1 MKPLIRL
8 VFSGAQRRFAGRL
21 WLGAPGDP
29 AKAWGA
35 APDKRRRAVL
45 TGGIAAALAG
55 ALIRRTW
62 SADPA
67 PTAAAP
73 GAAAGTAPAQV
84 SIEEFS
90 ASGKSL
96 GRAQVNKVMKTEAQ
110 WRAQLSPAAYYVTR
124 QAGTEYAFSGAYDH
138 NKADGLYRCICC
150 DTALYDSQTKF
161 DSGTGWPSFWQ
172 PISRFNI
179 VKTADYS
186 LGMERD
192 AISCRLC
199 DAHLGHVF
207 NDGPKPT
214 GLRYCMNS
222 VALHF
227 VPRA

>member
-1 MKPLIRL
+1 MEPI
-8 VFSGAQRRFAGRL
+8 S
-21 WLGAPGDP
+21 
-29 AKAWGA
+29 
-35 APDKRRRAVL
+35 PDSQSEPNRGRRAL
-45 TGGIAAALAG
+45 LACGIAAALTG

-67 PTAAAP
+67 PSAATPGAAP
-73 GAAAGTAPAQV
+73 GAAPAKV
-84 SIEEFS
+84 SIEGFS
-90 ASGKSL
+90 PSGKSL
-96 GRAQVNKVMKTEAQ
+96 GTTQVDKIVKTDAQ
-110 WRAQLSPAAYYVTR
+110 WRAQLSPAAYYVAR
-124 QAGTEYAFSGAYDH
+124 HAGTEMPFSGEYNH
-138 NKADGLYRCICC
+138 NKSDGLYRCICC
-150 DTALYDSQTKF
+150 DTALYDSRTKF

-172 PISRFNI
+172 AISRFNV
-179 VKTADYS
+179 VKTSDHT

-207 NDGPKPT
+207 NDGPRPT

>member
-1 MKPLIRL
+1 MKPGSAR
-8 VFSGAQRRFAGRL
+8 SQ
-21 WLGAPGDP
+21 P
-29 AKAWGA
+29 AEPNKG
-35 APDKRRRAVL
+35 RRALL
-45 TGGIAAALAG
+45 TGAIAAALTG

-67 PTAAAP
+67 PTATAH

-84 SIEEFS
+84 SIEQF
-90 ASGKSL
+90 APSGKSL
-96 GRAQVNKVMKTEAQ
+96 GKVTLDKVVKTEAQ

-124 QAGTEYAFSGAYDH
+124 QAGTEFAFSGEYDH

-150 DTALYDSQTKF
+150 DTALYDSRTKF

-172 PISRFNI
+172 PISGSNI
-179 VKTADYS
+179 VKTSDRT
-186 LGMERD
+186 LGMRRD

-207 NDGPKPT
+207 DDGPRPT

>member
-1 MKPLIRL
+1 MKPG
-8 VFSGAQRRFAGRL
+8 FSGAQRRHSSRVAF
-21 WLGAPGDP
+21 GDP
-29 AKAWGA
+29 AKAGGA
-35 APDKRRRAVL
+35 APDKSRRAVL
-45 TGGIAAALAG
+45 AGGIAAALAG

-73 GAAAGTAPAQV
+73 GKAPAQV
-84 SIEEFS
+84 SIEQF
-90 ASGKSL
+90 APSGKSL
-96 GRAQVNKVMKTEAQ
+96 GKLNVNKVVKTEAQ

-124 QAGTEYAFSGAYDH
+124 QAGTEYAFSGEYDH

-150 DTALYDSQTKF
+150 DTALYDSRTKF

-172 PISRFNI
+172 AISASNI
-179 VKTADYS
+179 VKTSDHS
-186 LGMERD
+186 LGMQRD

-207 NDGPKPT
+207 NDGPRPT